1 MEKVWH
7 KFYEEGVPK
16 EIDYPDVPLYQFL
29 DDTAKKF
36 PDVTATLFFGAK
48 ITYRELGNLVERF
61 ATSLHS
67 LGIKK
72 GDRVALIL
80 PNCPQSIISYY
91 ALLKLG
97 AIIVQTNPMYVEREL
112 QYQLNDSGTET
123 VILLDFIYPRIKRI
137 KKDTKLKNIIVTSI
151 KDYLPFP
158 LNLLYPI
165 KQRKEGQFVK
175 IKRDE
180 VYLFNDLIRGAKG
193 SLPKVNLSAEDV
205 ALLQYT
211 GGTTGISK
219 GVMLTHKNLVAN
231 VLQGRYWV
239 PEKYHHTPGEEIMLC
254 VIPFFHV
261 YGMTVCMNLAIYA
274 GATMLLV
281 PRFQIEETLSI
292 ITKYKPTMF
301 PGIPTL
307 YAAINNYKDLKKYD
321 LSSIGIMNSG
331 AAPLPLEIMEKFE
344 QKTGG
349 KIVEGY
355 GLTESSPAC
364 LSNPLY
370 GRRKEGSIGIPMAD
384 TEAKIVDLETG
395 EKEVSRG
402 EVGELCIKGPQVMKG
417 YWNKEEETKA
427 TIRDGWLYTGDIAKV
442 DAEGYFYIVD
452 RKKDLIIAGGY
463 NIYPREI
470 DEVLYEHPKILEACA
485 AGIPDKYRGETVKA
499 YIVLK
504 EGETLTEEEVI
515 KFCKER
521 LAPYKVPKII
531 EFRKELPKSM
541 VGKVLRKI
549 LREEEA
555 KKLGQNCQ

>member
-165 KQRKEGQFVK
+165 KQRKEGQLVK

-331 AAPLPLEIMEKFE
+331 AAPLPLEIIEKFE

-395 EKEVSRG
+395 EKEVSQG

>member
-281 PRFQIEETLSI
+281 PRFQIEETLST
-292 ITKYKPTMF
+292 ITKYKPTLF

-470 DEVLYEHPKILEACA
+470 DEVLYEHPKILEACT